1 MEFTIIIL
9 VSILFGLVLCF
20 FMVKKYRKLKA
31 LSEVDRKNEI
41 DKSNKKG
48 SLAIFFKDI
57 LELFT

>member
-1 MEFTIIIL
+1 MF
-9 VSILFGLVLCF
+9 
-20 FMVKKYRKLKA
+20 KKYRKLKA